1 MSNMRQ
7 SESFRYWKRPRHKW
21 FVLTAAILQLLC
33 LWMNAQEYQKI
44 AKAGIL
50 SASEWARFAAQKIL
64 QCGFNSLTAAI
75 FLGIFLIGALAR
87 SQRAARLAEGW
98 LMLGLAAAW
107 GGHGTRPSANLSGW
121 VRDFLEPAFASITRR
136 RRIYPLG
143 KAKQMKRI
151 LNFDGSGSRLFQ
163 AAAFLLS
170 I

>member
-1 MSNMRQ
+1 MSAMRQ
-7 SESFRYWKRPRHKW
+7 SENFRYWKRPRHKW
-21 FVLTAAILQLLC
+21 FVLATAILQLLC
-33 LWMNAQEYQKI
+33 LWMNAREYQEI

-107 GGHGTRPSANLSGW
+107 GAMGLALQRTSPGGYGIFWSL
-121 VRDFLEPAFASITRR
+121 LLLLL
-136 RRIYPLG
+136 LG
-143 KAKQMKRI
+143 GGVYTLWGKR
-151 LNFDGSGSRLFQ
+151 SR
-163 AAAFLLS
+163 
-170 I
+170 